1 MFTHCVSMNISL
13 LKYSWTICAVVNV
26 NSWARSLTVRVWTV
40 MDWLLSCGTSVNI
53 FNINIFN
60 TNIFKQHCKEQFLWP
75 GTRAHSIMHWKTCFS
90 PIWLIS
96 GVLEDSKVRSVECLW
111 SLCDHGL
118 EKAHY
123 FCCKHTN
130 LFVFVDCGCLNIT
143 CRGAGEALWLA
154 VYICSD

>member
-60 TNIFKQHCKEQFLWP
+60 TNIFNQHCEEQFLWP
-75 GTRAHSIMHWKTCFS
+75 R
-90 PIWLIS
+90 LIRLCIGKLAFRPFDWFQES
-96 GVLEDSKVRSVECLW
+96 YRIRRLGRLNVFDLSVTMALKKFMIIFVVCPQI
-111 SLCDHGL
+111 CV
-118 EKAHY
+118 
-123 FCCKHTN
+123 
-130 LFVFVDCGCLNIT
+130 FVFLCNHQTVDCIGTLHIE
-143 CRGAGEALWLA
+143 RVVGWR
-154 VYICSD
+154 